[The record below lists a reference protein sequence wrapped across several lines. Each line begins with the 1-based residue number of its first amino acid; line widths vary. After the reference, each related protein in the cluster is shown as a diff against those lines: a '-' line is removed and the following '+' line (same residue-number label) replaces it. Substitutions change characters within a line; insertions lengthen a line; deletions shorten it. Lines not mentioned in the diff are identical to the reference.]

1 MRPAAIGP
9 DLRAG
14 RLFMK
19 VKGFTLIELLVTLVI
34 IGIIISLSTLA
45 IGNNAGDKL
54 DEEKNRLTALFQM
67 AREEAIMQGRELGM
81 EFWEN
86 GYAFYE
92 LNDVQQWLPLED
104 DQLFRI
110 RKLPEGMRLQLN
122 LEEIE
127 VVMSVVKKDKP
138 QVFILSSG
146 ETSPFKLEMDFN
158 DEYTTRIDVD
168 ALGNIKEVQDEDD
181 DKTHKT
187 GKR

>member
-1 MRPAAIGP
+1 MRPAAIEP

-104 DQLFRI
+104 DQLFRN